1 MTLAEACEAA
11 AKGLPV
17 IYKGV
22 EYKRITEAG
31 YRFNEKHERTNFVQ
45 LLSARSFSVIY
56 ADPAHCALKGEPNG
70 INDDTGSDENTESKP
85 RPTDTAADPNAQRAS
100 AGG

>member
-31 YRFNEKHERTNFVQ
+31 YRFNEKHERSNFVQ
-45 LLSARSFSVIY
+45 LLDKCSHSVTY
-56 ADPAHCALKGEPNG
+56 AEPGRCELAKKEENG
-70 INDDTGSDENTESKP
+70 
-85 RPTDTAADPNAQRAS
+85 
-100 AGG
+100 

>member
-11 AKGLPV
+11 QNGLPV

-31 YRFNEKHERTNFVQ
+31 YRFNEKHERSNFVQ
-45 LLSARSFSVIY
+45 LLSTRSFSVIY
-56 ADPAHCALKGEPNG
+56 ADPAHCALKGEQNG
-70 INDDTGSDENTESKP
+70 TNDDTGSDETAESKP
-85 RPTDTAADPNAQRAS
+85 RPTDTSADQNAHRAS